1 MSQLRFKKITPS
13 NDKLLSSEFIH
24 LRNIINFNY
33 MTLVQLEY
41 IVAVDT
47 YRSFVSAAEKC
58 FVTQPTLSMQVQ
70 KLEEFLNVKLFDRSK
85 QPIVPT
91 EIGAQIIDQARI
103 VLQENKKIKEI
114 ISSQQQEVTGELK
127 IGIIPTIA
135 PYILPKVIAAMLE
148 KYPDLKLII
157 WEYTT
162 EDIIH
167 HLKTGVIDCGILAT
181 PLVDANIAETP
192 LYYENFVSYISK
204 SSKLYK
210 KKAID
215 AEDFEDENIWLL
227 NEGHCMRT
235 QVLNICRTT
244 KNNRLQSLTYNTGSV
259 ETLIRMVDA
268 NNGATLLPELAL
280 EELSAKQLNKV
291 RYFKSPEPVREI
303 SLVTHK
309 NFIKKRMLNALK
321 DEVLAII
328 PKTMKQR
335 KKKDVIGI

>member
-1 MSQLRFKKITPS
+1 
-13 NDKLLSSEFIH
+13 
-24 LRNIINFNY
+24 

-167 HLKTGVIDCGILAT
+167 NLKTGVIDCGILAT

>member
-1 MSQLRFKKITPS
+1 
-13 NDKLLSSEFIH
+13 
-24 LRNIINFNY
+24 

-47 YRSFVSAAEKC
+47 YRSFVHAAEKC
-58 FVTQPTLSMQVQ
+58 FVTQPTLSMQIQ
-70 KLEEFLNVKLFDRSK
+70 KLEDFLNVKIFDRSK
-85 QPIVPT
+85 QPIIPT
-91 EIGAQIIDQARI
+91 EIGAQIISQARI

-114 ISSQQQEVTGELK
+114 INSQQQEVVGELR

-135 PYILPKVIAAMLE
+135 PYLLPEVISLMLE
-148 KYPDLKLII
+148 KYPDLKLLI

-167 HLKTGVIDCGILAT
+167 NLKTGVIDCGILAT
-181 PLVDANIAETP
+181 PLADSNLNETP

-204 SSKLYK
+204 NSKLFK
-210 KKAID
+210 KKTID
-215 AEDFEDENIWLL
+215 ANELEDENIWLL
-227 NEGHCMRT
+227 NEGHCMRN
-235 QVLNICRTT
+235 QVLNICRST
-244 KNNRLQSLTYNTGSV
+244 KENRLQSLTYNTGSV
-259 ETLIRMVDA
+259 ETLIRMVDI
-268 NNGATLLPELAL
+268 NDGATLLPELAL
-280 EELSAKQLNKV
+280 GELTAKQLNKV

-321 DEVLAII
+321 EEVLSII
-328 PKTMKQR
+328 PKTMKQL